1 MRSVW
6 IFDID
11 GVIANVEHRLEFLKK
26 GDHRRFYFAAYL
38 DPLESDG
45 KRLLDRAMQDDDI
58 VIFATGRPEMI
69 KTITERWLE
78 DIADVPS
85 PTVFYRKN
93 GDYAPSP
100 LIKVQQVSKIMEQ
113 LKNEKVEYGS
123 VFFVDDD
130 IRNVKAV
137 CDAFPRVRGLTF
149 GTERL
154 KELKGEF

>member
-1 MRSVW
+1 MRNVW

-38 DPLESDG
+38 DPLEKDG

-58 VIFATGRPEMI
+58 IVFATGRPEMI

-100 LIKVQQVSKIMEQ
+100 LVKVQQVSKIMKQ
-113 LKNEKVEYGS
+113 LKDEKVGYSS

-130 IRNVKAV
+130 IRNVRAV